1 MKFIIQF
8 VAIII
13 LAYFLELFLP
23 WYSIAI
29 AGFTMGFL
37 LKSKSNF
44 WAGFLAIALLW
55 FFAALIIES
64 NAAGDLAERV
74 ALIFPLK
81 HKLLLMLVASVLGGL
96 VGGMAALTGSALR
109 RERRLY

>member
-8 VAIII
+8 IAIVL
-13 LAYFLELFLP
+13 LAYILELFLP

-37 LKSKSNF
+37 LKSGSNF
-44 WAGFLAIALLW
+44 WAGFLAIAALW

-64 NAAGDLAERV
+64 NAAGDLAARV

-81 HKLLLMLVASVLGGL
+81 HKVLLMLVAALLGGL
-96 VGGMAALTGSALR
+96 VGGMATLTGSALR
-109 RERRLY
+109 KERRLY